1 MRRKEFALLLDALS
15 QLGLHQLKQVTEQAT
30 RLAGYQ
36 EAQALIAQRIEHTAA
51 CPHCSGTSFCRWG
64 FTHAKEQRYRC
75 RDCGKSFTGLTG
87 TALCHI
93 HDKRQLLANAQCMKD
108 RLSVRAAAKQLG
120 VHRNTAFRWRHLL
133 MPSLERHQPAALEGV
148 AEADEAFFRRSFKG
162 CKRGMPRPAYRRAT
176 RARQRG
182 ISAEQIPVLTALC
195 RGSRHSFI
203 AVLPPLPNTA
213 SVSTALGPL
222 VKPDTV
228 LCADS
233 AGLYKSLG
241 KKLGITVWQIPSG
254 SHRQGA
260 NHIQNV
266 NALHSR
272 IRGWFHPFKGVAT
285 KYLGKYL
292 AWFRFFDH
300 SPHPA
305 KASRF
310 LLDAIGVPT

>member
-15 QLGLHQLKQVTEQAT
+15 LLGLHQLKQVTEQAA
-30 RLAGYQ
+30 RLAGCQ
-36 EAQALIAQRIEHTAA
+36 ETQALIAQRIDHIAA
-51 CPHCSGTSFCRWG
+51 CPHCAGATFCRWG
-64 FTHAKEQRYRC
+64 FTDAGGQRYRC
-75 RDCGKSFTGLTG
+75 RDCGRSFTGLTG
-87 TALCHI
+87 TPLCRI
-93 HDKRQLLANAQCMKD
+93 HDKHQLLANAQCMRD

-148 AEADEAFFRRSFKG
+148 AEADEVFFRLSFKG
-162 CKRGMPRPAYRRAT
+162 CKRDMPRLAYRRAMPAT
-176 RARQRG
+176 KRG

-195 RGSRHSFI
+195 RGSRHSFM

-233 AGLYKSLG
+233 AGLYKPLG

-254 SHRQGA
+254 SHKQGA

-272 IRGWFHPFKGVAT
+272 IRGWFRPFKGVAT
-285 KYLGKYL
+285 KYLDKYL
-292 AWFRFFDH
+292 AWFRYFDH
-300 SPHPA
+300 TPHPA
-305 KASRF
+305 KASLF